1 VHLWEVGGGEQL
13 SSLLEVTNH
22 MGSVHPPRP
31 LHLPVFPHSRTAV
44 YCYCNARTG
53 LHEGGVVGQDS
64 GCDRSGPQQAAQR
77 SRGSALLGSTGV
89 CVCVCV
95 CVCLYRHDYIHI
107 RVYIYS
113 LACLYEC
120 VGRHVYM

>member
-1 VHLWEVGGGEQL
+1 MAHIIFIIIHD
-13 SSLLEVTNH
+13 N
-22 MGSVHPPRP
+22 PPP
-31 LHLPVFPHSRTAV
+31 PYTHT
-44 YCYCNARTG
+44 TG

-107 RVYIYS
+107 RVYMYS